1 MADSTTCPWC
11 GFESRD
17 SYVTALHIEHVH
29 TDDSPFVIRT
39 RSPDISS
46 RGGRAPSD
54 VDQQSEP
61 SERWIKCTR
70 RGCGQ
75 YINEANVDDH
85 LDMHDAIASSG
96 ASTYSSGSGQIS
108 PRVLNGRGYA
118 RPRVSSDKA
127 PSQISSARSSA
138 SSWSGGWQRPSSKAR
153 SAMSSRSSVS
163 SRSAASQAS
172 TVKAPSEVSVARQS
186 TTSKSAVSEK
196 SAASNKSATSKKS
209 AVSSKSVASSKS
221 TAPSSSYAGSSI
233 GPKDA
238 LKDHPKSGRLGT
250 KELGPHAFEKAM
262 PREVRRAL
270 ENASKPS
277 YECRIGPSGKVIREA
292 IVYNEK
298 PRPIPILAD
307 LSAHDP
313 NVTIAYFC
321 HKSVK
326 HVHKV
331 KCDGNFCGYWNI
343 QMLLSYR
350 LARIEDP
357 AHSYLPLPNVLEIQD
372 TIEAAW
378 DAGTCAFGRTET
390 GGIRNTRKWIGTHE
404 AAAYFLH
411 LGQPVTALSFRTSSN
426 PKAPAAHT
434 QLLDYVEAYFL
445 SDLEYARKNGTS
457 RLTQMAP
464 IYFQRPG
471 HSMTIVGMER
481 RTDGERVLLVFDPS
495 YAVAETF
502 RLLDRGKFSKS
513 QIATLMAPFRQDE
526 AALARY
532 KEYEIMM

>member
-1 MADSTTCPWC
+1 MS
-11 GFESRD
+11 
-17 SYVTALHIEHVH
+17 
-29 TDDSPFVIRT
+29 
-39 RSPDISS
+39 
-46 RGGRAPSD
+46 
-54 VDQQSEP
+54 
-61 SERWIKCTR
+61 
-70 RGCGQ
+70 
-75 YINEANVDDH
+75 
-85 LDMHDAIASSG
+85 
-96 ASTYSSGSGQIS
+96 
-108 PRVLNGRGYA
+108 
-118 RPRVSSDKA
+118 
-127 PSQISSARSSA
+127 
-138 SSWSGGWQRPSSKAR
+138 
-153 SAMSSRSSVS
+153 SSRSSVS
-163 SRSAASQAS
+163 SRSAASQTS
-172 TVKAPSEVSVARQS
+172 NIKAPSEVLIARQS
-186 TTSKSAVSEK
+186 TTSNSEVSNKSATSSK
-196 SAASNKSATSKKS
+196 SAASNKSAASGKS
-209 AVSSKSVASSKS
+209 AASSKPS
-221 TAPSSSYAGSSI
+221 TAPSSNSSYAGSSI

-238 LKDHPKSGRLGT
+238 LKNHPRSGRLGT
-250 KELGPHAFEKAM
+250 KELGPYAFEKAM

-277 YECRIGPSGKVIREA
+277 YECRIGPSGKVVREA
-292 IVYNEK
+292 IVYREK
-298 PRPIPILAD
+298 PRPIPILVD

-326 HVHKV
+326 HIHKL

-357 AHSYLPLPNVLEIQD
+357 SHGYLPLPNVLEIQD

-378 DAGTCAFGRTET
+378 DAGICAFGRTET

-426 PKAPAAHT
+426 SKAPPAYS

-445 SDLEYARKNGTS
+445 ADLEDAVKNGTS

-495 YAVAETF
+495 YAVSETL
-502 RLLDRGKFSKS
+502 RELGSGKFSKS
-513 QIATLMAPFRQDE
+513 RIDTLMTPFRQDE
-526 AALARY
+526 AKLARY
-532 KEYEIMM
+532 NEYEIMIPQASA

>member
-1 MADSTTCPWC
+1 
-11 GFESRD
+11 
-17 SYVTALHIEHVH
+17 
-29 TDDSPFVIRT
+29 
-39 RSPDISS
+39 
-46 RGGRAPSD
+46 
-54 VDQQSEP
+54 
-61 SERWIKCTR
+61 
-70 RGCGQ
+70 
-75 YINEANVDDH
+75 
-85 LDMHDAIASSG
+85 MHDAIASSA
-96 ASTYSSGSGQIS
+96 ASTYSSGSGQVS

-118 RPRVSSDKA
+118 RPRVTSEKA
-127 PSQISSARSSA
+127 PSQVSSTRSST
-138 SSWSGGWQRPSSKAR
+138 SSWSGSWQRPSSKAR
-153 SAMSSRSSVS
+153 SVVSSSRSSVS
-163 SRSAASQAS
+163 SRSAASQTS
-172 TVKAPSEVSVARQS
+172 TIKAPSEVSIARQS
-186 TTSKSAVSEK
+186 TTSKSEV
-196 SAASNKSATSKKS
+196 SNKSATSSKSAASNRS
-209 AVSSKSVASSKS
+209 AVSSKSAASSKS
-221 TAPSSSYAGSSI
+221 SAPPSSKSSYAGSSV

-238 LKDHPKSGRLGT
+238 LKNHPKSGRLGT
-250 KELGPHAFEKAM
+250 KELGPYAFEKAM

-277 YECRIGPSGKVIREA
+277 YECRIGPSGKVVREA
-292 IVYNEK
+292 IVYREK

-326 HVHKV
+326 HIHKL

-357 AHSYLPLPNVLEIQD
+357 AHGYLPLPNVLEIQD

-426 PKAPAAHT
+426 PKAPPAYS

-445 SDLEYARKNGTS
+445 SDLEDAVKNGTS

-495 YAVAETF
+495 YAVAETL
-502 RLLDRGKFSKS
+502 RDLGSGKFSKS
-513 QIATLMAPFRQDE
+513 RIDTLMAPFRQEE
-526 AALARY
+526 AKLARY
-532 KEYEIMM
+532 NEYEIMM

>member
-1 MADSTTCPWC
+1 M
-11 GFESRD
+11 
-17 SYVTALHIEHVH
+17 
-29 TDDSPFVIRT
+29 
-39 RSPDISS
+39 
-46 RGGRAPSD
+46 
-54 VDQQSEP
+54 
-61 SERWIKCTR
+61 
-70 RGCGQ
+70 
-75 YINEANVDDH
+75 
-85 LDMHDAIASSG
+85 
-96 ASTYSSGSGQIS
+96 
-108 PRVLNGRGYA
+108 
-118 RPRVSSDKA
+118 
-127 PSQISSARSSA
+127 
-138 SSWSGGWQRPSSKAR
+138 
-153 SAMSSRSSVS
+153 
-163 SRSAASQAS
+163 
-172 TVKAPSEVSVARQS
+172 
-186 TTSKSAVSEK
+186 
-196 SAASNKSATSKKS
+196 
-209 AVSSKSVASSKS
+209 
-221 TAPSSSYAGSSI
+221 
-233 GPKDA
+233 
-238 LKDHPKSGRLGT
+238 KDHPKSGRLGT
-250 KELGPHAFEKAM
+250 KELGPYAFEKAM

-313 NVTIAYFC
+313 NVTIAYFS

-357 AHSYLPLPNVLEIQD
+357 AHGYLPLPNVLEIQD

-426 PKAPAAHT
+426 PKAPPAHE

-445 SDLEYARKNGTS
+445 SDLEYAVKNGTS

-495 YAVAETF
+495 YAVAETM
-502 RLLDRGKFSKS
+502 RRLDRGKISRS
-513 QIATLMAPFRQDE
+513 QIGELMAAFRQDE
-526 AALARY
+526 AKLAGC

>member
-1 MADSTTCPWC
+1 
-11 GFESRD
+11 
-17 SYVTALHIEHVH
+17 
-29 TDDSPFVIRT
+29 
-39 RSPDISS
+39 
-46 RGGRAPSD
+46 
-54 VDQQSEP
+54 
-61 SERWIKCTR
+61 
-70 RGCGQ
+70 
-75 YINEANVDDH
+75 VDDH
-85 LDMHDAIASSG
+85 LDMHDSIASSA
-96 ASTYSSGSGQIS
+96 ASTYSSGSGQVS

-118 RPRVSSDKA
+118 RPRVTSEKA
-127 PSQISSARSSA
+127 PSQISSARSSS
-138 SSWSGGWQRPSSKAR
+138 SSWSGSWQRPSSKAR
-153 SAMSSRSSVS
+153 SVMSSSRSSVS

-172 TVKAPSEVSVARQS
+172 TIKAPSEVSVARQS
-186 TTSKSAVSEK
+186 VASK
-196 SAASNKSATSKKS
+196 SAASSKSTVSNKS
-209 AVSSKSVASSKS
+209 AVSSKSAASSKS
-221 TAPSSSYAGSSI
+221 TAPSSSYAGSSV

-250 KELGPHAFEKAM
+250 KELGPYAFEKKM
-262 PREVRRAL
+262 PSEVRRAL

-277 YECRIGPSGKVIREA
+277 YECRIGPGGKVVREA

-298 PRPIPILAD
+298 PRPVPILAD

-357 AHSYLPLPNVLEIQD
+357 AHGYLPLPNVLEIQD

-426 PKAPAAHT
+426 PKAPSAHS

-445 SDLEYARKNGTS
+445 SDLESAVKNGTS

-502 RLLDRGKFSKS
+502 RQLGRGKIAKS
-513 QIATLMAPFRQDE
+513 QIDTLMAPFRQDE
-526 AALARY
+526 AKLARY
-532 KEYEIMM
+532 KEYEILM

>member
-1 MADSTTCPWC
+1 MADSVTCPWC
-11 GFESRD
+11 GLEGRD
-17 SYVTALHIEHVH
+17 AYAIALHIEQLH
-29 TDDSPFVIRT
+29 TDDSPFVVKT
-39 RSPDISS
+39 QSPDPSS
-46 RGGRAPSD
+46 RSGRAPSD

-85 LDMHDAIASSG
+85 LEMHDAMVSS
-96 ASTYSSGSGQIS
+96 ATSTYRSGSGQVS
-108 PRVLNGRGYA
+108 PRVLNGTGYA
-118 RPRVSSDKA
+118 RPRVTSEKA
-127 PSQISSARSSA
+127 PSHVSSTRSST
-138 SSWSGGWQRPSSKAR
+138 SSWSGSWQRPSSNAR
-153 SAMSSRSSVS
+153 SVMSSSRSSVS

-172 TVKAPSEVSVARQS
+172 TIKAQSEVSIARHS
-186 TTSKSAVSEK
+186 TTSKSA
-196 SAASNKSATSKKS
+196 ASTSS
-209 AVSSKSVASSKS
+209 H
-221 TAPSSSYAGSSI
+221 AGSSV

-250 KELGPHAFEKAM
+250 KELGPYAFEKSM
-262 PREVRRAL
+262 PRDVRRVL

-277 YECRIGPSGKVIREA
+277 YECRIGPNGKVLREA
-292 IVYNEK
+292 IVYNET

-313 NVTIAYFC
+313 KTTIAYFC

-326 HVHKV
+326 HVHKL

-357 AHSYLPLPNVLEIQD
+357 AHGSLPLPNVLEIQD

-426 PKAPAAHT
+426 PEAPSAHS

-445 SDLEYARKNGTS
+445 SDLENAAKNGTS

-481 RTDGERVLLVFDPS
+481 RINGERVLLTFDPS
-495 YAVAETF
+495 YAVAQTLRELRSGRF
-502 RLLDRGKFSKS
+502 AKSK
-513 QIATLMAPFRQDE
+513 IDTLMAAFRQDG
-526 AALARY
+526 AKLARF